1 MVAIP
6 QQKIALVTDREHGL
20 TPDDGLLL
28 TTLQEEE
35 FDVSV
40 EQWDSEGTDWKQF
53 DLCVLRSCWDYHVRI
68 GEFLQWL
75 TRLEGRGVNTMN
87 PIQTVRWNH
96 DKLYLKELERR
107 GVPIVPTRVVDK
119 PGEACLGEVMDSCGW
134 ETVVFKPCISASG
147 YRTHKVLRSEADVY
161 QSEFNA
167 VTQQSGALIQ
177 PFLKEVQSVGEWS
190 FVFFGRTF
198 SHAVIKKPGDG
209 EFRTQEAFGGSV
221 VKAIPTDEQFHQA
234 ERAVGSVDG
243 DLLYVRVDMVE
254 VNGKLLLG
262 ELELI
267 EPFLFFGSDH
277 DSPMRFA
284 RALKDLLW

>member
-1 MVAIP
+1 MRKV
-6 QQKIALVTDREHGL
+6 ALVTDRQHGL
-20 TPDDGLLL
+20 TPDDGLLVSV
-28 TTLQEEE
+28 LQENG

-40 EQWDSEGTDWKQF
+40 EQWDSESTDWERY

-75 TRLEGRGVNTMN
+75 TRLEERGVKTMN

-96 DKLYLKELERR
+96 DKRYLKEMERR

-119 PGEACLGEVMDSCGW
+119 PDGACLGEVIDSCGW

-147 YRTHKVLRSEADVY
+147 YRTHKVLRSEADVC

-167 VTQQSGALIQ
+167 LVQQSGALIQ
-177 PFLKEVQSVGEWS
+177 PFLKEVQAVGEWS
-190 FVFFGRTF
+190 FVFFGRKF

-209 EFRTQEAFGGSV
+209 EFRTQEVFGGTAL
-221 VKAIPTDEQFHQA
+221 KAVPTDTQVRQA
-234 ERAVGSVDG
+234 ERVVGSVDG
-243 DLLYVRVDMVE
+243 DLLYARVDMVE

-267 EPFLFFGSDH
+267 EPFLFFSSDP

-284 RALKDLLW
+284 RALKELLW